1 MYSDPY
7 RGSYHLRS
15 LTEAEIL
22 SSRHYRGMTSAPR
35 HGSNYIIQACNTP
48 ASAAASEAPPLC
60 SSSCRSFCTPAIY
73 VLHSASPSI
82 LFFFFST
89 PTPTRHH
96 HSVWSLCRTGA
107 RLPSSPKKKNPQPS
121 ALKDNTTEYNHFD
134 CLGDFSQRV
143 LRCRTFWQVGG
154 GARASPHTPN
164 VLHNRRGTAGVDFRP
179 PSAWSTKPRG

>member
-48 ASAAASEAPPLC
+48 ASAAASEAPPLS
-60 SSSCRSFCTPAIY
+60 SSSCRSFCTPAIS

-82 LFFFFST
+82 LFFFFNPHPLLATTTLFGLSAAQELAYH
-89 PTPTRHH
+89 P
-96 HSVWSLCRTGA
+96 L
-107 RLPSSPKKKNPQPS
+107 LKKKNPQPS

-154 GARASPHTPN
+154 
-164 VLHNRRGTAGVDFRP
+164 RGQGFPAHAKRFT
-179 PSAWSTKPRG
+179 